1 MMFLMR
7 NKPLTAKAC
16 EKKGTCF
23 FFLNKSKNNIY
34 LFFSQHGQGR
44 ISSLI
49 RALRGVSSRM
59 PDWNGR
65 VRGDGED
72 FPDGHRPNF
81 KESKRLGRITRSADG
96 RFVVEPLDNRSSCS
110 NSSTST
116 SSDDGGFLSRR
127 NGFRLRVFDRAS
139 WRRPLVAYPSELSLR
154 SDGTGQS
161 YLGEHSILKYLR
173 EKSPSPSIKVPGSPF
188 ATSTSSVLA
197 YGRRRGAYSPSSST
211 TRRFPPK
218 SPSQMSQ
225 SSYSQRLTRV
235 PAIYPA
241 GGFLY
246 CDRSDLSPES
256 IKRATSKLYSSS
268 PVHSNGNYSPF
279 WSPRYDFSDLSSVPV
294 PGSAERSF
302 PDRSPGER
310 PNYVQLKNVHQRY
323 ARELP
328 SLRAIHEETFRLPR
342 EGAFFVPVQPSPP
355 RIRIPSQWNDFR
367 GKPRLPPRHSRQ
379 ARSAPE
385 LNLAHEDSAIS
396 TGFLAETSPE
406 SRSSSSGFGSKNTS
420 SQQNQ
425 SSQSGSTT
433 DWRLSSIP
441 FVRGAPSSV
450 REIVVRPRDST
461 SPRLFPEDP
470 TFRPGEIRLPPY
482 ATGDWYDFPAD
493 ICERSPSS
501 DLTRL
506 DASVDGHYEF
516 DAVFSTTPTPP
527 IPISISFSGKNLA
540 PVYDPSVHYS
550 GTYYPFDAT
559 TANLQKSKRMATR
572 YDNIEARVQA
582 MKEEYY
588 AFRRRQ
594 EKRKRSEQL
603 ETTY

>member
-1 MMFLMR
+1 M
-7 NKPLTAKAC
+7 
-16 EKKGTCF
+16 KKC
-23 FFLNKSKNNIY
+23 KNGIY
-34 LFFSQHGQGR
+34 LCFSLHGEGR

-49 RALRGVSSRM
+49 RALKSVSSRV

-65 VRGDGED
+65 VQGDGED
-72 FPDGHRPNF
+72 FPDGQRSNF

-96 RFVVEPLDNRSSCS
+96 RFVVEAPDNRSDKSNGGSCS
-110 NSSTST
+110 SSS

-173 EKSPSPSIKVPGSPF
+173 EKSPSPSIKIPGSPM

-197 YGRRRGAYSPSSST
+197 YGRRRDTYSPSSST

-218 SPSQMSQ
+218 SPSQMSH
-225 SSYSQRLTRV
+225 SSYSQRLTHV

-241 GGFLY
+241 RGFLY
-246 CDRSDLSPES
+246 CDRPDLSLAP
-256 IKRATSKLYSSS
+256 IQPATPKFYSSS
-268 PVHSNGNYSPF
+268 PVHSNGKYSPF
-279 WSPRYDFSDLSSVPV
+279 WSPKYDFSDLSSVPV
-294 PGSAERSF
+294 PSSAERSF
-302 PDRSPGER
+302 PDRSPGQR

-342 EGAFFVPVQPSPP
+342 EAAFFVPVQPSPP

-367 GKPRLPPRHSRQ
+367 AKARLPPRHLRQ

-385 LNLAHEDSAIS
+385 LTLGHEDSAIS
-396 TGFLAETSPE
+396 TGFLAEASPE

-433 DWRLSSIP
+433 DWRFTQIP
-441 FVRGAPSSV
+441 FVRGAPPST
-450 REIVVRPRDST
+450 REILRPSDSI
-461 SPRLFPEDP
+461 SPRFSPEE
-470 TFRPGEIRLPPY
+470 TSFRSGDIRPPPS
-482 ATGDWYDFPAD
+482 TISDWYDFATD

-501 DLTRL
+501 DLTKM

-527 IPISISFSGKNLA
+527 IPISISYSGKNFS
-540 PVYDPSVHYS
+540 PVYGTSIHYA
-550 GTYYPFDAT
+550 GTYYPLEST
-559 TANLQKSKRMATR
+559 TANVQKSKRIASR

-594 EKRKRSEQL
+594 EKRKRTEEL
-603 ETTY
+603 ERTY